1 MAKEFF
7 GFEFFSMYLSIL
19 SFPKFSHNLTLTLLW
34 WASWTMLEPLQLK
47 RELRGNEILE
57 GIVTPLNRAPIIS
70 KWFEKQFG
78 SAVIEADVTQLI
90 FQTPQRPLTS
100 KTLLLYSNWWP
111 EFYHLNL
118 NSWIKFWCLLNAHLM
133 SKGTL
138 SFTSII
144 CTFGWR
150 TDLEEDLEGIRLLQG
165 WGEEA
170 S

>member
-1 MAKEFF
+1 
-7 GFEFFSMYLSIL
+7 
-19 SFPKFSHNLTLTLLW
+19 
-34 WASWTMLEPLQLK
+34 MLEPLQLK

-144 CTFGWR
+144 CTFG
-150 TDLEEDLEGIRLLQG
+150 
-165 WGEEA
+165 
-170 S
+170 